1 MLKDYSDM
9 KKQIDKQL
17 KKYNNVESLMQY
29 FNVENLY
36 KIHVNDKIRMY
47 KKGNIRMYN
56 IVHEN
61 TSKSTFFFDTIYLRK
76 WGIKNE

>member
-36 KIHVNDKIRMY
+36 KIHQK
-47 KKGNIRMYN
+47 
-56 IVHEN
+56 
-61 TSKSTFFFDTIYLRK
+61 
-76 WGIKNE
+76 

>member
-76 WGIKNE
+76 